1 MNENIRALFRGIS
14 ALRIV
19 SDTGGTTC
27 QQIANELGLS
37 RPTVYR
43 ILETLVASGLVSVDG
58 DKVYHPTFAV
68 RALENGLT
76 DRAWALWTATPTL
89 AELQKEVVWTCEIA
103 TFEDYAMVRRDS
115 MHLENPFRID
125 VRNFDDRPR
134 SMLTSA
140 LGRAYLAF
148 APDQETDL
156 ILRHIERFGDP
167 VDPEARVGTQTRAQL
182 ATVREK
188 GYALEQRL
196 AYPHVTSIAAP
207 VRFRGRVLACI
218 DVAWISRA
226 IKVQEGI
233 DQFVPALMRAQT
245 EIERNLERDARD

>member
-1 MNENIRALFRGIS
+1 MNENIRALFRGLS

-19 SDTGGTTC
+19 SDTGGATC
-27 QQIANELGLS
+27 QYIANELTLS

-43 ILETLVASGLVSVDG
+43 ILETLVASGLATMDEG
-58 DKVYHPTFAV
+58 KVYRPTFAV

-148 APDQETDL
+148 APEQETSL

-167 VDPEARVGTQTRAQL
+167 VDAEAQIGTQTEAQL
-182 ATVREK
+182 QSVRDK

-196 AYPHVTSIAAP
+196 SYPHVTSIAAP
-207 VRFRGRVLACI
+207 IRFRGRVLACI

-226 IKVQEGI
+226 IKVKEGI

>member
-1 MNENIRALFRGIS
+1 MNDNIRALFRGMS

-27 QQIANELGLS
+27 QHIANELGLS

-43 ILETLVASGLVSVDG
+43 ILETLVASGLVSVD
-58 DKVYHPTFAV
+58 DAKVYHPTFAV
-68 RALENGLT
+68 RELENGLT

-89 AELQKEVVWTCEIA
+89 ADLQREVVWTCEIA

-148 APDQETDL
+148 APEQETEL
-156 ILRHIERFGDP
+156 ILRHIERVGDP
-167 VDPEARVGTQTRAQL
+167 VDPDARVGTQMREELQ
-182 ATVREK
+182 TVREK
-188 GYALEQRL
+188 GYALDQRL

-226 IKVQEGI
+226 IKVQDGI
-233 DQFVPALMRAQT
+233 EQFVPALMRSQT